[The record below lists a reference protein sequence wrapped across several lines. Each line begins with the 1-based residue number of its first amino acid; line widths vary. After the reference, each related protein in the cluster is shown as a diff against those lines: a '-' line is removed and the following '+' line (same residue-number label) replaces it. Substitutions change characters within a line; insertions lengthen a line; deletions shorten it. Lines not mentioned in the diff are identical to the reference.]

1 MSSMKHKLVMLGDG
15 GVGKSCLSIQFIH
28 NYFTNDYDPTIEN
41 SYRKT
46 VTVDEIPCLLE
57 ILDTAGQ
64 EDFIAMR
71 DQHIRY
77 GEGFA
82 LVFSITNRA
91 SFIALKDH
99 YDTICRVKETDD
111 IPIVLIANK
120 CDLEGN
126 RVISTAEGKQFAKSI
141 SAPFFETSAKTR
153 FNVDEGYEELVR
165 LIRKHNKKHPPK
177 EGGNTSSSGGSK
189 IKCIIL

>member
-1 MSSMKHKLVMLGDG
+1 MSSNKHKIVMLGDG

-77 GEGFA
+77 GEVFA

-91 SFIALKDH
+91 SFDGLKEH
-99 YDTICRVKETDD
+99 YDTIVRVKERDD
-111 IPIVLIANK
+111 VPLVVMANK
-120 CDLEGN
+120 CDLEAT
-126 RVISTAEGKQFAKSI
+126 RAISTAEGKQFAKGI
-141 SAPFFETSAKTR
+141 NAPFFETSAKTR
-153 FNVDEGYEELVR
+153 FNVDEAYEELVR
-165 LIRKHNKKHPPK
+165 LVRRHNKKHPK
-177 EGGNTSSSGGSK
+177 TGGQTETGGHTKNKSCK
-189 IKCIIL
+189 IL